1 MESLYDLLDADP
13 SASTADL
20 RGAYLLRIREVHPDH
35 HQGDSTALLAESE
48 QLTKELNEAW
58 AVLSNET
65 RRAEY
70 DRRLTGPKKYTI
82 TWHGE
87 TSSAPTTTMQDVSDT
102 MKDVSEEPPD
112 APRPRPT
119 RGQGTPR
126 SADQPVE
133 RICPSCMSRIY
144 VPATAE
150 RMPCPRCATAIGFLT
165 CPGCAND
172 VTVNT
177 EWLTAQCRDC
187 GEVFWNSHS
196 QGSGTS
202 GHRVKT
208 VIAIAVLIAVIT
220 AVIAGIFV
228 L

>member
-13 SASTADL
+13 SASTEDL
-20 RGAYLLRIREVHPDH
+20 RGAYLTRICEVHPDR

-48 QLTKELNEAW
+48 LLTKELNEAW

-70 DRRLTGPKKYTI
+70 DRRLVGPQKHTI

-87 TSSAPTTTMQDVSDT
+87 TSSAPTAATDSTSRLRQESPGQEARRP
-102 MKDVSEEPPD
+102 K
-112 APRPRPT
+112 PRRAQET
-119 RGQGTPR
+119 AR

-133 RICPSCMSRIY
+133 RICPSCVNRIY
-144 VPATAE
+144 VSATAKQ
-150 RMPCPRCATAIGFLT
+150 MPCPRCATSLGFLS
-165 CPGCAND
+165 CPGCSTE
-172 VTVNT
+172 VTVNA

-187 GEVFWNSHS
+187 GEVFWNAHS
-196 QGSGTS
+196 QDSGQPGRS
-202 GHRVKT
+202 VKT
-208 VIAIAVLIAVIT
+208 IIIAVAVLIV
-220 AVIAGIFV
+220 VIAAAITGLLV